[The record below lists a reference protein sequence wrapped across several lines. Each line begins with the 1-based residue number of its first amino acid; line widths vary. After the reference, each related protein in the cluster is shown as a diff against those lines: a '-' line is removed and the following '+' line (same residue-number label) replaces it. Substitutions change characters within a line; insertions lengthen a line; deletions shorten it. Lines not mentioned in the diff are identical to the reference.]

1 VAKAGQLKLIYG
13 IADEIR
19 PEVKKALTAL
29 RRNGMK
35 KMVMLTGDNE
45 VTARNVATSTIDI
58 PFSSTSLK
66 LCF

>member
-1 VAKAGQLKLIYG
+1 MREVEEKGMSIVLVAKAGQLKLIYG

-45 VTARNVATSTIDI
+45 VTARNVA
-58 PFSSTSLK
+58 
-66 LCF
+66 